1 MSGRH
6 TISAFSSCALRVQ
19 QYLSSRRLL
28 ACSQRQQRARRP
40 VSASCGAASSDRER
54 VCSWPAT
61 TTTQEYTYFAAQR
74 QKIERT
80 THATT
85 LVQAPQ
91 RRNYCSINAAPAGPI
106 STALTHSTQR
116 HTKAY
121 WCVPRPAVAR
131 RAWQVLRLWPRV
143 TLPSKGSQGIILH
156 GAYLEDCSIRGLV
169 HFFGDGGATAY
180 LPSAVL
186 DSLVLRKF
194 ELRTAARPLL
204 QVGKPDSAAATGIAP
219 RT

>member
-1 MSGRH
+1 MR
-6 TISAFSSCALRVQ
+6 R
-19 QYLSSRRLL
+19 LSSRLLRGETTVASMLHRLD
-28 ACSQRQQRARRP
+28 RYQQL
-40 VSASCGAASSDRER
+40 S
-54 VCSWPAT
+54 
-61 TTTQEYTYFAAQR
+61 
-74 QKIERT
+74 
-80 THATT
+80 
-85 LVQAPQ
+85 
-91 RRNYCSINAAPAGPI
+91 PI
-106 STALTHSTQR
+106 LHR
-116 HTKAY
+116 DTKAY

-156 GAYLEDCSIRGLV
+156 GAYLEYCSIRGLV